1 MEQVTLQAIKQK
13 QLSRSKGSGITD
25 EASKSSDGFM
35 QLIDSMLENIIDGNS
50 LGITDILS
58 GGNLQNGEDVTDNAS
73 LLSMLSELLQ
83 SNSGNLSNDILSLFQ
98 NLKGNGSV
106 DSIEI
111 PNIISKL
118 QQNNFLESMGMNED
132 AADTLYTLGNNTY
145 NYIDAQVE
153 AIRDYINSSLESGEA
168 SNITLASATNPTV
181 MATMQTRTTAEA
193 NRAENAKLGN
203 GTNEMPIT
211 SVSYEK
217 TSETQLVQ
225 PTIGVTVPNMV
236 SQRIVKADLSA
247 LEQLNG
253 DGDNNEN
260 QDFSAQLSEIALAN
274 ANSNA
279 GMTEIE
285 LPKVQ
290 NLSNSLFNEF
300 NISEQI
306 TDGVKANLNLE
317 KSEFTVKLNPES
329 LGELTLKLIEE
340 NGKMVLNIT
349 AASEST
355 AKLLNGDIV
364 ALRESVGSMNI
375 EVREVTVSAPEEI
388 QENSAQFN
396 MTGEQFSEQQRA
408 FRNQQQQ
415 QDNKPYYAAQHSA
428 YATEEVTAD
437 YAGRIKSAV
446 DGLDTYV

>member
-1 MEQVTLQAIKQK
+1 VEQVTLQAIKQK
-13 QLSRSKGSGITD
+13 QLSRSKSSGITD
-25 EASKSSDGFM
+25 EASEGSDGFM

-58 GGNLQNGEDVTDNAS
+58 GGNLQNGEDVADNAS

-83 SNSGNLSNDILSLFQ
+83 SNRGNLSNDILSLFQ
-98 NLKGNGSV
+98 SLKENVSI

-118 QQNNFLESMGMNED
+118 QQNNFLESMGMSED

-153 AIRDYINSSLESGEA
+153 AIRDYINSRLESGEA
-168 SNITLASATNPTV
+168 NNITLAGATNPAVT
-181 MATMQTRTTAEA
+181 ATMQTRTTSEA
-193 NRAENAKLGN
+193 NRAENAKLSN
-203 GTNEMPIT
+203 GANEIPIT

-217 TSETQLVQ
+217 SSETQLVQ

-253 DGDNNEN
+253 DDNNNEN

-300 NISEQI
+300 NVSEQI
-306 TDGVKANLNLE
+306 TDGVKANINLE
-317 KSEFTVKLNPES
+317 KSEFTVKLNPEE

-340 NGKMVLNIT
+340 NGKMVLDIT
-349 AASEST
+349 AASEKT
-355 AKLLNGDIV
+355 ARMLNGDIA

-396 MTGEQFSEQQRA
+396 MTSQQFSEQQRA
-408 FRNQQQQ
+408 FQNQQQQ
-415 QDNKPYYAAQHSA
+415 GEKPYYAAQHGA